1 MEKKLKIAVIILV
14 IILISIVSFVGIYSK
29 SSGRYVNILPEYTIG
44 SNLTGKRILTIK
56 PSDSTESI
64 IKDSNGNIVD
74 EIPEE
79 ANEEDYTTTQEP
91 INKEENL
98 TKQNYNKVKDI
109 IAKRF
114 DYLKISDYN
123 IRLDNQNGNI
133 VIKLPENDET
143 DMIAA
148 YMELSGE
155 FKIIDTD
162 SKEVLMD
169 NNQVD
174 NAKII
179 YGSTDNGDIQVYFE
193 IQFTKEGQ
201 EKFKEI
207 TNNYKKIESEDE
219 EEKQKTITIVLSGE
233 NLISTYFNEEITSG
247 KLQLSIGNSSKD
259 QNEIYKIV
267 DEAKIYL
274 MMINCGVLPLNYE
287 QVSSEY
293 VEETI
298 SNTSI
303 QYMLYVLISII
314 ALNIIYW
321 VMKYKSNG
329 LLAGISYVGGIAFFL
344 ITLRYTL
351 TVITLNT
358 IASAI
363 ILIVLNCYVNSYILN
378 QIQNLKT
385 KEEYIKK
392 LKDTVLK
399 ILDVIV
405 VSLIISIVFT
415 FAQSQAISSIGAML
429 FYGIISIIVEE
440 CFTILMIKPE

>member
-14 IILISIVSFVGIYSK
+14 IILISIISFVGIYSK

-148 YMELSGE
+148 YMESSGE

-233 NLISTYFNEEITSG
+233 NLLSTYFNEEISSG
-247 KLQLSIGNSSKD
+247 TLQLSIGNSSKD
-259 QNEIYKIV
+259 QNEIYKIA
-267 DEAKIYL
+267 DDAKIYL

-314 ALNIIYW
+314 ALNIIYL
-321 VMKYKSNG
+321 VIKYKSNG

-351 TVITLNT
+351 TVVTLNT

-378 QIQNLKT
+378 QIENLKT